1 MGCICAV
8 EEGSHHLAHSQQPNY
23 QAQAVPHAMVT
34 KAAVIAVPAGCNA
47 PPFQCPIRTSCQKL
61 PAWIR
66 VSSSRGQLLA
76 VIGATKGPFRRTQA
90 CPHTMTIW
98 MTTFTMSAPALP
110 NMFCEEVGSLSRQLL
125 SPGPS
130 ERGHEVGEGWWAC
143 QRCSDQL
150 RRQETG
156 LCMQPCTVLSAGRQH
171 CSNLWSGVVHGA
183 DWWKIHVQFVPV
195 LCLVHVGESSEPV
208 AELCSRKKFRAMLT
222 AA

>member
-23 QAQAVPHAMVT
+23 QAQAVSHAMVT

-47 PPFQCPIRTSCQKL
+47 PPFHCPIRTSCQKL

-110 NMFCEEVGSLSRQLL
+110 NMFARRSAASAVSCCRLVLRSAATKLAKAGGHANAVVTSSEDKRRDCACSLAQYSRQDASIVPTCGVAL
-125 SPGPS
+125 SMVQIG
-130 ERGHEVGEGWWAC
+130 
-143 QRCSDQL
+143 
-150 RRQETG
+150 
-156 LCMQPCTVLSAGRQH
+156 GR
-171 CSNLWSGVVHGA
+171 SMFSSSRF
-183 DWWKIHVQFVPV
+183 FVW
-195 LCLVHVGESSEPV
+195 
-208 AELCSRKKFRAMLT
+208 FM
-222 AA
+222 